1 MSRSLFLVTLI
12 LNVHWIRSKSIKE
25 NIINQLAS
33 SNKGYLSSGKAKS
46 LFLTNAIRCYSAPF
60 IKYIF
65 DNDTFWEPLQNQN
78 AIKYGQLAFAIF
90 LLCKV
95 VTAF

>member
-33 SNKGYLSSGKAKS
+33 SNKGYLSTGKAKF
-46 LFLTNAIRCYSAPF
+46 LFLTNVIRCYSAPCF
-60 IKYIF
+60 KYIF
-65 DNDTFWEPLQNQN
+65 DKDTFCELLQNEN
-78 AIKYGQLAFAIF
+78 AIKYVQLAFAIF